1 MRAITRVPEP
11 PVAPITNG
19 AKLATPTLATV
30 KAGEQ
35 YPALPQFQHVDEKQP
50 CNCVSCLGR
59 GMDRSRQQLYP
70 RKPAPAVSDILNDRH
85 GDGRHRFTR
94 RERSRPGRL

>member
-35 YPALPQFQHVDEKQP
+35 YPALPQFQNVDEEQP
-50 CNCVSCLGR
+50 RNCLSCLGR
-59 GMDRSRQQLYP
+59 GVDRSRRELYP
-70 RKPAPAVSDILNDRH
+70 RKQAPAVSDILDDRRI
-85 GDGRHRFTR
+85 DGRERFAR
-94 RERSRPGRL
+94 GN